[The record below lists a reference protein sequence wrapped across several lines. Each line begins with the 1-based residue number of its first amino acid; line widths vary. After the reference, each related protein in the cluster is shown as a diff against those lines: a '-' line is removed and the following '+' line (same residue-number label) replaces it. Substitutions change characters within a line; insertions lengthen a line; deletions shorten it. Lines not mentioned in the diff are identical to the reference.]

1 MAVKK
6 KAAKKKAVRRVKK
19 KVAKKKA
26 VRRLKK
32 KVAKKAAKKKVAKK
46 IAKKKVV
53 KKAAKKK
60 SAAARRTVVK
70 VGGVKRMQVERKAEG
85 TFKDMIDIG
94 RSLAQDRRAKAATEV
109 PPGQGGQGD
118 QP

>member
-6 KAAKKKAVRRVKK
+6 KAAKKKAVRRV
-19 KVAKKKA
+19 
-26 VRRLKK
+26 KK

-60 SAAARRTVVK
+60 IAKKKTAAARRTVVK
-70 VGGVKRMQVERKAEG
+70 VGGAKRMYVERSADG

-94 RSLAQDRRAKAATEV
+94 RSLAQDRRVKAATEV